1 MGSELSALLE
11 KQIKV
16 FSSLD
21 GGIISDIDGYRQTVE
36 DPASLVLDPNNAKVH
51 KTHDL
56 EMIGHSL
63 NAFGF
68 RKNAIAVQ
76 ENTRIVYAGNGM
88 VQWCLANGVKVC
100 PVLWIPASMTES
112 QAKAFA
118 LADNQT
124 ASLAEF
130 DWTEILARLEDI
142 SDEFTPEELGFE
154 TEMVSTLFNEM
165 GSVDDAIENMR
176 KTDIS
181 SPSDARNKSGLVK
194 LLFAPPELADVE
206 RALKAANQPSRGEA
220 LSVICRAYLEGI
232 DEAESNN

>member
-124 ASLAEF
+124 ATLAEF

-154 TEMVSTLFNEM
+154 TEMVSTLLNEM

-181 SPSDARNKSGLVK
+181 SPSEDRNKSGLVK

-206 RALKAANQPSRGEA
+206 RALQAANQPSRGEA

-232 DEAESNN
+232 DEAESNK